1 MSLWGN
7 KDLVCNG
14 GSIAINLTTGAVTG
28 TGTTFNTAGFVVSE
42 GDVLVVGTGATFGH
56 AVIDSVTSNTAITV
70 KGTGDLIPNPDSDD
84 VTKAAYVV
92 TQMPISAINDVH
104 YAAPDVKSNR
114 TSSVLGVDTTEQD
127 VANAASGDAR
137 KYAPPHAGWVGVTTY
152 MDMHGELRVKTE
164 VLVAKSDITTD
175 RDDEAQYPDS

>member
-28 TGTTFNTAGFVVSE
+28 TATTFNTAGFVVSE
-42 GDVLVVGTGATFGH
+42 GDVLVVGAGATFGH

-104 YAAPDVKSNR
+104 YAAPDAKSNR
-114 TSSVLGVDTTEQD
+114 TSSVLRCRYRLNKVLLKQHL
-127 VANAASGDAR
+127 V
-137 KYAPPHAGWVGVTTY
+137 
-152 MDMHGELRVKTE
+152 MHVSMLLHMLDG
-164 VLVAKSDITTD
+164 LV
-175 RDDEAQYPDS
+175 

>member
-1 MSLWGN
+1 
-7 KDLVCNG
+7 
-14 GSIAINLTTGAVTG
+14 
-28 TGTTFNTAGFVVSE
+28 
-42 GDVLVVGTGATFGH
+42 
-56 AVIDSVTSNTAITV
+56 
-70 KGTGDLIPNPDSDD
+70 
-84 VTKAAYVV
+84 
-92 TQMPISAINDVH
+92 MPISAINDVH

-114 TSSVLGVDTTEQD
+114 TSSVLGVDTTEQE